1 MTTTNIFDL
10 HFRVLHAMAS
20 LPYPLSVNAT
30 VAVKPKRGRRGGQG
44 VVSGQPGK
52 SDSQAV
58 PKVGIT
64 D

>member
-1 MTTTNIFDL
+1 MTTINIFDL

-30 VAVKPKRGRRGGQG
+30 VAVKPKRGRG